1 MRVTDEFGVASG
13 ERTWRAPLPYRVLL
27 IAVQTSLAAAAAA
40 FGWVTLW
47 SNQLPGQVVLAVA
60 VPLWALFAFRAWT
73 VYAKLTQDSLVIR
86 NVLSTEQVL
95 VADITRVTL
104 STRGRPLM
112 VTERCPPS
120 SIDTPGAAFPR
131 HGDPGQRYTVT
142 AVQVGVL
149 ASLSGMHCEADDAA
163 DLIAAAAGLPALLAR
178 KARVSRE
185 MSRVMIPGGIA
196 LFALGVMLSTAGH
209 PGADSVGG
217 GLKAAGAMS
226 FVVAVLAEF
235 GRFIARRAR
244 P

>member
-1 MRVTDEFGVASG
+1 MRVTDELGVASG

-27 IAVQTSLAAAAAA
+27 IAVQTSLVAAAAA

-73 VYAKLTQDSLVIR
+73 VSAKLTQDSLVIR

-104 STRGRPLM
+104 STRGQPLK
-112 VTERCPPS
+112 VIERRPPS
-120 SIDTPGAAFPR
+120 SIVTPGAAFPR
-131 HGDPGQRYTVT
+131 HADPGQPYTVT

-163 DLIAAAAGLPALLAR
+163 DLIAAAAGLPSLPAR

-185 MSRVMIPGGIA
+185 MSLVMIPAG
-196 LFALGVMLSTAGH
+196 LVFFALGVALSAAGH
-209 PGADSVGG
+209 PSADSVGG
-217 GLKAAGAMS
+217 GLKAVGAML
-226 FVVAVLAEF
+226 FVVALLAEF

>member
-47 SNQLPGQVVLAVA
+47 SNQLPGLVVLAVT
-60 VPLWALFAFRAWT
+60 VPPWALSGFRAWT
-73 VYAKLTQDSLVIR
+73 ASATLTQDTLVIR
-86 NVLSTEQVL
+86 NVLSTERIL
-95 VADITRVTL
+95 TADITKVAL
-104 STRGRPLM
+104 HSRGRALK
-112 VTERCPPS
+112 VTERRPPPP
-120 SIDTPGAAFPR
+120 IVAQDAAFPR
-131 HGDPGQRYTVT
+131 HRDPGQRYTVT

-149 ASLSGMHCEADDAA
+149 ASLSGTHCEADDAA
-163 DLIAAAAGLPALLAR
+163 DLIAAAAGLPALPAR

-185 MSRVMIPGGIA
+185 MSLVMIPAGIVF
-196 LFALGVMLSTAGH
+196 FALGVALSAAGH

-217 GLKAAGAMS
+217 ELEAIGAML
-226 FVVAVLAEF
+226 FVVAVSAEL
-235 GRFIARRAR
+235 GRFIARRAK